1 MKWKYKSDLI
11 LMYTLV
17 FHLFLKNLGLVQN
30 FKNGTNDEFE
40 PEDFSALLMN
50 GKVVGN
56 LSGENIVNN
65 RGNK

>member
-1 MKWKYKSDLI
+1 MKWKYKSDFI
-11 LMYTLV
+11 SMYTLV

-30 FKNGTNDEFE
+30 FKNEFE
-40 PEDFSALLMN
+40 PEDFSSLLMN

-65 RGNK
+65 RDNK